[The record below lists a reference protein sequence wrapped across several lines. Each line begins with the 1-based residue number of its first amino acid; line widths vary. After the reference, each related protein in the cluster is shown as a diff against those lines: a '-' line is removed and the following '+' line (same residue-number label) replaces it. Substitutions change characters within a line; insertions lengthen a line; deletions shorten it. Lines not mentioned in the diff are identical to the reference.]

1 MTSGHNTSS
10 CPCGFDAWRQ
20 LHWRAPIGP
29 GRHAA
34 KPELACCR
42 TLMNLLV
49 LRIQNLR
56 CLDQVELELS
66 PGINV
71 FLGDNG
77 AGKTSVLEAVYLLSH
92 AQSFRGGSK
101 ETLVRRGT
109 DQLSVYAELRRANGY
124 TNQLGLGCSD
134 GRWSARID
142 GETVSLGQLVHACA
156 VVCFEPGTHA
166 LVGGGGEHR
175 RRYLNWGL
183 FHVEQRFLETWR
195 RYERALKQRNK
206 LLRSGQAADSPLFI
220 PWERELGETGA
231 ALDQQRTAYLQR
243 LQPLLRE
250 STTKLLPELGSLE
263 LRYRRGWPDT
273 VDLQAA
279 LGEQRGRDAAR
290 GHTTLGVHRADWSL
304 VFEGAPLREH
314 LSRGQEKLAA
324 LACVL
329 AQARLYA
336 RERQEWPVVCLDD
349 FASELDEV
357 HQDAVA
363 AELLG
368 AGAQVLLSG
377 THVANSLSTAA
388 SSLFHV
394 ERGEVARLL

>member
-1 MTSGHNTSS
+1 
-10 CPCGFDAWRQ
+10 
-20 LHWRAPIGP
+20 
-29 GRHAA
+29 
-34 KPELACCR
+34 
-42 TLMNLLV
+42 MNLLV
-49 LRIQNLR
+49 LRVQNLR
-56 CLDQVELELS
+56 CLNLVELELT

-71 FLGDNG
+71 FLGNNG
-77 AGKTSVLEAVYLLSH
+77 AGKTSVLEAAFLLSH
-92 AQSFRGGSK
+92 AQSFRSGSK
-101 ETLVRRGT
+101 ETLIRRGA
-109 DQLSVYAELRRANGY
+109 DQLSVYAELQRANGY

-142 GETVSLGQLVHACA
+142 GNTVSLGQLVHACA

-183 FHVEQRFLETWR
+183 FHVEPRFLDTWR

-206 LLRSGQAADSPLFI
+206 LLRSGQAAADLPLFT
-220 PWERELGETGA
+220 PWERELAETGA
-231 ALDQQRTAYLQR
+231 AIDQQRAAYLQR
-243 LQPLLRE
+243 LQPLLQE
-250 STTKLLPELGSLE
+250 SASKLLPELGSLE
-263 LRYRRGWPDT
+263 LRYRRGWPET
-273 VDLQAA
+273 MDLQQA
-279 LGEQRGRDAAR
+279 LVEQRGKDGAR
-290 GHTTLGVHRADWSL
+290 GHTTLGAHRADWSL

-336 RERQEWPVVCLDD
+336 LERTEWPVVCLDD
-349 FASELDEV
+349 FASELDED
-357 HQDAVA
+357 HQEAVA
-363 AELLG
+363 AELLA

-377 THVANSLSTAA
+377 PRVARSLSAA
-388 SSLFHV
+388 SSSRFHV

>member
-1 MTSGHNTSS
+1 
-10 CPCGFDAWRQ
+10 
-20 LHWRAPIGP
+20 
-29 GRHAA
+29 
-34 KPELACCR
+34 
-42 TLMNLLV
+42 MNLAL

-56 CLDQVELELS
+56 CLCRVELELS
-66 PGINV
+66 PGINI

-77 AGKTSVLEAVYLLSH
+77 AGKTSVLEAAFLLSH
-92 AQSFRGGSK
+92 AQSFRSGSK
-101 ETLVRRGT
+101 ETLVRRGA

-124 TNQLGLGCSD
+124 TNQVGLGCSE

-142 GETVSLGQLVHACA
+142 GDPVSLGQLVHACA

-183 FHVEQRFLETWR
+183 FHVEPRFLETWR

-206 LLRSGQAADSPLFI
+206 LLRSGQAVDPPLFT
-220 PWERELGETGA
+220 PWERELGETA
-231 ALDQQRTAYLQR
+231 ATIDQQRATYLQR
-243 LQPLLRE
+243 LKPLLQE
-250 STTKLLPELGSLE
+250 STTELLPELGPLE
-263 LRYRRGWPDT
+263 LRYRRGWPDAM
-273 VDLQAA
+273 DLEVA
-279 LGEQRGRDAAR
+279 LGEQRGRDSAR

-314 LSRGQEKLAA
+314 LSRGQEKLVA

-336 RERQEWPVVCLDD
+336 HERKEWPVVCMDD
-349 FASELDEV
+349 FASELDDV
-357 HQDAVA
+357 HQEAVA
-363 AELLG
+363 AELLD

-377 THVANSLSTAA
+377 THVASSLSAAA
-388 SSLFHV
+388 SSRFHV